1 METSGVRMRKD
12 VIMLAAGVCMLPWM
26 FVLWTS
32 LPEVYAAQHWRL
44 AWVGFDTLEAL
55 GLLASAWLFR
65 RGDVRAPFAA
75 IGTATL
81 LVVDA
86 WFDITTA
93 GDDVVMSLLLASVE
107 LPLAAVCVT
116 AAWQRLPRRV
126 PSYV

>member
-1 METSGVRMRKD
+1 MRKD
-12 VIMLAAGVCMLPWM
+12 VIMLAAGTCMLPWM
-26 FVLWTS
+26 VVLWTS

-44 AWVGFDTLEAL
+44 AWVGFDALEAF
-55 GLLASAWLFR
+55 GLLATAWLFR
-65 RGDVRAPFAA
+65 RGDARASFAA

-86 WFDITTA
+86 WFDVTTA
-93 GDDVVMSLLLASVE
+93 GDDVVLSLLLASVE
-107 LPLAAVCVT
+107 LPLAAVCVA